1 MHQTQTHFQR
11 QVLRYLK
18 IEKVRLASS
27 NLFIDRKKVGI
38 LSILTHFKLAQIRGL
53 KNCHRTHTLELVDL
67 VRP

>member
-11 QVLRYLK
+11 QALRYLK
-18 IEKVRLASS
+18 IEKVRLVSF
-27 NLFIDRKKVGI
+27 NLFIDRKKAGI
-38 LSILTHFKLAQIRGL
+38 LSILSHSQLAQIQGL